1 MSNDLHRVDVPVAP
15 GDGGG
20 TRDATWEVLSDHIND
35 LIILADLSGMIF
47 YASPSCRNLGYAQ
60 SDLIGRT
67 AVDFVHPEDLDHFT
81 ANSEA
86 LVRGSADGQPVD
98 REHRIRRKDGSWV
111 WMEGSP
117 NLLPSGDGGAVGV
130 INVFR
135 DVSERRV
142 DRDALSDQARRAAQA
157 EAIAGLG
164 YWRLDA
170 ATQKITWSEQMFHI
184 FGLPMGDE
192 PPLAAAMAMTH
203 PEDIIGS
210 GVRLSEA
217 LDGGGGWADVV
228 TRIVRPDGQV
238 RNLRG
243 SAVCETN
250 VAGGVTAVFGTVV
263 DVTEQLEAQ
272 AAIEESERRYRLI
285 AENTTDMISQTSCHD
300 GRLVYLSPAVERI
313 TGFSVSEMTGARM
326 QDHVHGEDRAAFM
339 EAFADLLSGRA
350 PEGRAIRFR
359 ARHKGGA
366 WLWLES
372 NPRLLRGPDGAPTTI
387 IDVTRDVTEQEA
399 LKDRLRDAR
408 AEAEKLAEVKSEFLA
423 NISHEIRT
431 PLTAVLGF
439 TSLLAQ
445 RSNLD
450 EVAQGFVARIAGA
463 GRGLLAIVN
472 DVLDFSKLDAGEV
485 TITPRPTAAAQTAQ
499 EVLEMFE
506 GAAETK
512 GLKLHFEAAA
522 EVPLLVSLDAD
533 RLRQI
538 LINLIGNAVKFT
550 DRGGVT
556 VSVDY
561 EQGAGR
567 LLIEVA
573 DTGPGIAAGA
583 QEKLF
588 QRFSRVDSS
597 STRAK
602 GGTGLGLAICRRL
615 ADAMGG
621 SVSLR
626 SRPGHGS
633 TFRVDLTAPATA
645 AAPSGETLAPDDAS
659 LNGIRVLVVDD
670 NAANRELAR
679 AILQSA
685 GVEVS
690 EARNGAESA
699 DFARRLPVDLILMDL
714 QMPGLSGALAAQTIR
729 RTPGPN
735 QDIPILA
742 FSADNEPTPHLNG
755 GSRLFNGQISKP
767 AAAVQLLEGLRKALA
782 DDIHPMPEMA
792 RHARG

>member
-1 MSNDLHRVDVPVAP
+1 MPDASHCIDGLVAR
-15 GDGGG
+15 GDSGGA
-20 TRDATWEVLSDHIND
+20 RDATWDVLSEHIND
-35 LIILADLSGMIF
+35 LIILADLSGVIF
-47 YASPSCRNLGYAQ
+47 YASPSCRKLGYTQ
-60 SDLIGRT
+60 SEMIGRT

-81 ANSEA
+81 ANSTA
-86 LVRGSADGQPVD
+86 LLAGPQAVDPPD
-98 REHRIRRKDGSWV
+98 REHRIRHKDGSWI

-117 NLLPSGDGGAVGV
+117 NLLPSGDGAAVGV

-135 DVSERRV
+135 NVTERREV
-142 DRDALSDQARRAAQA
+142 RT
-157 EAIAGLG
+157 
-164 YWRLDA
+164 RL
-170 ATQKITWSEQMFHI
+170 T
-184 FGLPMGDE
+184 
-192 PPLAAAMAMTH
+192 
-203 PEDIIGS
+203 
-210 GVRLSEA
+210 
-217 LDGGGGWADVV
+217 
-228 TRIVRPDGQV
+228 
-238 RNLRG
+238 
-243 SAVCETN
+243 
-250 VAGGVTAVFGTVV
+250 
-263 DVTEQLEAQ
+263 
-272 AAIEESERRYRLI
+272 ESERHYRLI

-313 TGFSVSEMTGARM
+313 TGFSVCEMTGARM
-326 QDHVHGEDRAAFM
+326 QDHVHGEDRASFM
-339 EAFADLLSGRA
+339 GAFADLLSGRA

-372 NPRLLRGPDGAPTTI
+372 NPRLVRGLDGAPTTI

-399 LKDRLRDAR
+399 LKGLLRDAL
-408 AEAEKLAEVKSEFLA
+408 AKAEKFAEVKSEFLA
-423 NISHEIRT
+423 NMSHEIRT

-439 TSLLAQ
+439 TSLLAE

-485 TITPRPTAAAQTAQ
+485 TIAPRPTATAQTAL

-522 EVPLLVSLDAD
+522 EVPPWVSLDAD

-556 VSVDY
+556 VRLNY
-561 EQGAGR
+561 EQGAER

-583 QEKLF
+583 REKLF
-588 QRFSRVDSS
+588 QRFSQVDSS

-633 TFRVDLTAPATA
+633 TFRVDLTAPATV
-645 AAPSGETLAPDDAS
+645 AAPSSETFAPDGSS
-659 LNGIRVLVVDD
+659 LDGIRVLVVDD

-679 AILQSA
+679 AILESA

-690 EARNGAESA
+690 EARNGAEAA

-714 QMPGLSGALAAQTIR
+714 RMPGLSGASAAQTIR

-742 FSADNEPTPHLNG
+742 FSADNDPTPHQNG
-755 GSRLFNGQISKP
+755 GSPLFNGQIGKP
-767 AAAVQLLEGLRKALA
+767 VSPLQLLEGLRKALA
-782 DDIHPMPEMA
+782 DDIHPMLEVT